1 MQDKGLGKKMDIN
14 RNGAAALNAPAASE
28 PIQGP
33 MSREEVQKLVF
44 SNSNALMVSSELI
57 GEEQRASDAKDT
69 AVNRMQHIKNTN
81 IQIVNTNHRFLVD

>member
-1 MQDKGLGKKMDIN
+1 MDIN
-14 RNGAAALNAPAASE
+14 RNGTVALNAPTASE
-28 PIQGP
+28 QIQGP
-33 MSREEVQKLVF
+33 MSPHEVQKLVF

-57 GEEQRASDAKDT
+57 GEEQPASDAKDA